1 MVVSGTMCLIHPF
14 RIPAHTFLRDV
25 GFFALAVLCTLFIL
39 WDGYIHAWEA
49 SAMVVLYSAYVVFVA
64 GGSWWVS
71 RQERKREVI
80 RQARNEYA
88 TEIAEYHDDRP
99 CLLLDSSLEREY

>member
-25 GFFALAVLCTLFIL
+25 GFFALAVLCTLAIL

-49 SAMVVLYSAYVVFVA
+49 TAMVILYVAYVLFVA
-64 GGSWWVS
+64 GGSWWVA
-71 RQERKREVI
+71 RRERRREGMK
-80 RQARNEYA
+80 QARNEYA
-88 TEIAEYHDDRP
+88 NDTVEYRDDRSLTFV
-99 CLLLDSSLEREY
+99 LLSNVGA